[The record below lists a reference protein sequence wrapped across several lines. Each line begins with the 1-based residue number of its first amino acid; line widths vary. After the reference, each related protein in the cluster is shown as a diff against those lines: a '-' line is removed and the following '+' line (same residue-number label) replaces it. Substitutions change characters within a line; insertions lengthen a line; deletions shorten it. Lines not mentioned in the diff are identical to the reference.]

1 MRTASASES
10 VAETINTHAEQQ
22 VLKLLGS
29 ESSTEVEANPANP
42 QQAIIEASPRRP
54 GQTGITAQ
62 SVRLRD
68 IPGLAQVSTVVRLN
82 QPEIN
87 LSDFSITGEAI
98 RAIAPGGRARPRLF
112 TASTE
117 GKLVGFAEFRAAL
130 PDRRWHA
137 IALGTMTG
145 LNDAE
150 LVEDALLRH
159 AVSAAGSRGVKRL
172 YARVPSGTG
181 IVNSFCKVGF
191 SPFAT
196 ETIFF
201 AEEVAQ
207 QGQPISVRRQEQADT
222 WAIHQLY
229 NATVPRQVQYAEALT
244 SHRWDLSS
252 AEELARGSNR
262 SGWLVDDGHAVAAY
276 GRITRGRR
284 AQTIELLY
292 LPDRQEVLCGLIDAL
307 LNQVRSHIGSGAAYC
322 VLRGYQA
329 EAAKELERRSF
340 EPVLE
345 QDLLV
350 KYTTATARAAQF
362 EPIPLHAEVIERLPK
377 RVPSFLH
384 QKPGDE
390 AAS

>member
-1 MRTASASES
+1 MRTASTFET
-10 VAETINTHAEQQ
+10 VAETTNTLSQKR
-22 VLKLLGS
+22 VVKLLRTDGAA
-29 ESSTEVEANPANP
+29 EVETASADHSNAVSDVGSRPSGPA
-42 QQAIIEASPRRP
+42 
-54 GQTGITAQ
+54 GITARP
-62 SVRLRD
+62 VRLRD
-68 IPGLAQVSTVVRLN
+68 VPGLARTANLLRLN

-87 LSDFSITGEAI
+87 LSDYSVTSEAL

-112 TASTE
+112 TAFAE
-117 GKLVGFAEFRAAL
+117 GKLAGFAEFRAAL

-137 IALGTMTG
+137 IALGTT
-145 LNDAE
+145 AE
-150 LVEDALLRH
+150 FDDPGPVADALLRH
-159 AVSAAGSRGVKRL
+159 AVTAAGFRGVKRL
-172 YARVPSGTG
+172 YARVPSGTE

-196 ETIFF
+196 ETLFV
-201 AEEVAQ
+201 AEEIEPR
-207 QGQPISVRRQEQADT
+207 GQPISVRRQEHTDT

-229 NATVPRQVQYAEALT
+229 SATVPRQVQYAEALT
-244 SHRWDLSS
+244 SHRWDLAR
-252 AEELARGSNR
+252 AEELARGSVR
-262 SGWLVDDGHAVAAY
+262 SGWLVDEGHAVAAY

-292 LPDRQEVLCGLIDAL
+292 QPDHQEVLSGLIDAL
-307 LNQVRSHIGSGAAYC
+307 LNQVRAHMSGTTVHC

-329 EAAKELERRSF
+329 EAAKELERRGF

-362 EPIPLHAEVIERLPK
+362 EPVPLHAEVIERLPK

-384 QKPGDE
+384 QKPRDE
-390 AAS
+390 AAG